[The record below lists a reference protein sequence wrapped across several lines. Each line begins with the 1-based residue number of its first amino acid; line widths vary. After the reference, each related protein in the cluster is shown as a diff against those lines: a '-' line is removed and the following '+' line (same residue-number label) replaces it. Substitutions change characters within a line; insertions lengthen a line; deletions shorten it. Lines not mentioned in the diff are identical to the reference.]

1 MSTLS
6 QTLMRGVLLLTL
18 LAMTLA
24 AAAGAVPTTA
34 QQWDAP
40 APSPF
45 GVVEAY
51 YRPGDARDLRAG
63 WERIIFEWPRFQ
75 PDGPHQY
82 NLDAVSESWLRD
94 ARDAGREV
102 VGLLKNTP
110 LWASDIKMLGAAPH
124 GLDLPIDD
132 PANVWAAFV
141 RKTVAHYSA
150 NWGIHRWIIYN
161 EPDIRPGEMPWYEFD
176 GTEADYY
183 QMLKVAYLAA
193 RSVDPQAKI
202 HLAGMAW
209 WGDAVN
215 GREPY
220 LKRVLDIAAQ
230 DPAARANGYFFDVAT
245 VHIYF
250 GTHNVWR
257 LIVETRGIL
266 EHYGLGDKPIW
277 VGETNARPSV
287 DPLAAL
293 PASPYNVSLAQQAA
307 FIVQAATLTLAAG
320 GERFAVYRLYDDN
333 YRPGVT
339 EPWGLVRA
347 DGTRRPAFNAYQMVI
362 SSFTQTTAA
371 QRYLSERSTLVTLRQ
386 PGRTAYVVWARKD
399 EPVRFHV
406 YSHFS
411 GETGL
416 VYLPTGEV
424 SAIHSETLPSREA
437 AWYVVETPG
446 AVAQPDGEFL
456 IEGMPAVLVIG
467 GPPRAVW
474 IEVGGTTWQLS
485 VGETW

>member
-6 QTLMRGVLLLTL
+6 QTLMRGVLLFTL

-193 RSVDPQAKI
+193 GSVDPQAKI
-202 HLAGMAW
+202 HL
-209 WGDAVN
+209 
-215 GREPY
+215 
-220 LKRVLDIAAQ
+220 
-230 DPAARANGYFFDVAT
+230 
-245 VHIYF
+245 
-250 GTHNVWR
+250 
-257 LIVETRGIL
+257 
-266 EHYGLGDKPIW
+266 
-277 VGETNARPSV
+277 
-287 DPLAAL
+287 
-293 PASPYNVSLAQQAA
+293 
-307 FIVQAATLTLAAG
+307 
-320 GERFAVYRLYDDN
+320 
-333 YRPGVT
+333 
-339 EPWGLVRA
+339 
-347 DGTRRPAFNAYQMVI
+347 
-362 SSFTQTTAA
+362 
-371 QRYLSERSTLVTLRQ
+371 
-386 PGRTAYVVWARKD
+386 
-399 EPVRFHV
+399 
-406 YSHFS
+406 
-411 GETGL
+411 
-416 VYLPTGEV
+416 
-424 SAIHSETLPSREA
+424 
-437 AWYVVETPG
+437 
-446 AVAQPDGEFL
+446 
-456 IEGMPAVLVIG
+456 
-467 GPPRAVW
+467 
-474 IEVGGTTWQLS
+474 
-485 VGETW
+485 